1 MSDANGTRP
10 ATIDRHD
17 GAVGWIDH
25 IDRVRTSTYLPKEHA
40 DVSDQAPLSRL
51 DLNLLVSLDALLTER
66 SVTRA
71 AERLHLSQPAL
82 SASLAR
88 LRTHFNDPILART
101 GNSYELT
108 PLASRLSEHTAAA
121 LDAAR
126 RVFDSQAE
134 WDPSQSTREF
144 AIYGSDYGIA
154 TTGRRLANLSAE
166 RAPGVRFRF
175 MLHNPQ
181 IVEDAVNRLRGADG
195 LFMPHGFLTDLP
207 YTDLWTDSWVI
218 VAAADNPSIR
228 ETVTLDDVARLPWV
242 FTYQSRSAFT
252 SATRQIQ
259 QLGIEPNVEAVV
271 ESFLALPMFIA
282 GTDRLGLMQ
291 AGLADYARNVGG
303 VRVFEPP
310 FDATPIHNA
319 MWWHPVHRRD
329 PEHEWL
335 RSLVA
340 EAGIALNG
348 GSARKG
354 SALDVGAIDADG

>member
-1 MSDANGTRP
+1 M
-10 ATIDRHD
+10 
-17 GAVGWIDH
+17 
-25 IDRVRTSTYLPKEHA
+25 
-40 DVSDQAPLSRL
+40 SDQAPLSRL

-126 RVFDSQAE
+126 RVFESQAE

-144 AIYGSDYGIA
+144 AIYGSDYSLA
-154 TTGRRLANLSAE
+154 TTGRRLAALAAE

-207 YTDLWTDSWVI
+207 YTDLWTDRWVI
-218 VAAADNPSIR
+218 VAA
-228 ETVTLDDVARLPWV
+228 DDHPAIGDP
-242 FTYQSRSAFT
+242 SRSTMSLGCRGSSPT
-252 SATRQIQ
+252 SRGRRSRRRRGRSSSSASSHAWRPWSRASWRCRCSSP
-259 QLGIEPNVEAVV
+259 GP
-271 ESFLALPMFIA
+271 
-282 GTDRLGLMQ
+282 TDSG
-291 AGLADYARNVGG
+291 
-303 VRVFEPP
+303 
-310 FDATPIHNA
+310 
-319 MWWHPVHRRD
+319 
-329 PEHEWL
+329 
-335 RSLVA
+335 
-340 EAGIALNG
+340 
-348 GSARKG
+348 
-354 SALDVGAIDADG
+354 